1 MPAPTDRGEQ
11 RVRDGRD
18 TEEGEERGQRLR
30 QTPHVVQR
38 EHVLGRV
45 AEPIDLDAKLL
56 LQAVAERLR
65 VHARLNDD
73 REATLDLAGVD
84 VGQRADLLPRHPCP
98 LVERRVRCLW
108 QERGADDAR
117 RHLALVGVPDADA
130 VADVLVERL
139 GRRRTER
146 DLARPGRRAAVQDD
160 ERHVPLDLIQR
171 VDGDPG
177 AVEVEWHPHEVG
189 DGADVVVGARRGR
202 ELRDRVLLVGH
213 DQRVPELT
221 GPRRSGQRVVDP
233 VHEAERADDAEDPG
247 HRARDRGTHR
257 NSAVAVTGLEREPGA
272 DAERER
278 SRGPQAAHDR

>member
-1 MPAPTDRGEQ
+1 M
-11 RVRDGRD
+11 
-18 TEEGEERGQRLR
+18 
-30 QTPHVVQR
+30 
-38 EHVLGRV
+38 
-45 AEPIDLDAKLL
+45 
-56 LQAVAERLR
+56 
-65 VHARLNDD
+65 
-73 REATLDLAGVD
+73 
-84 VGQRADLLPRHPCP
+84 
-98 LVERRVRCLW
+98 
-108 QERGADDAR
+108 
-117 RHLALVGVPDADA
+117 
-130 VADVLVERL
+130 
-139 GRRRTER
+139 
-146 DLARPGRRAAVQDD
+146 QDD

-247 HRARDRGTHR
+247 HRARDRGPHR